1 MGILWCILGVIAFSG
16 FYLLVDYSQKKG
28 CEVLAINFVV
38 FGVGTI
44 LALIAALPMKT
55 GQFPMKL
62 VWIGSTI
69 GLTAGLGLLGI
80 IMAMRSGIDVTI
92 VNTIASL
99 SLAVPILFSLFL
111 YGEVPTLRKSLGLIL
126 AVISI
131 TFIQRGI
138 K

>member
-1 MGILWCILGVIAFSG
+1 MGFLWCMGGVVAFSG
-16 FYLLVDYSQKKG
+16 FYLIVGQSQKKG
-28 CEVLAINFVV
+28 CEALALNFVV

-44 LALIAALPMKT
+44 LAIAAALPVNS

-62 VWIGSTI
+62 VWIGSAI

-80 IMAMRSGIDVTI
+80 IMAIRSGINVTV
-92 VNTIASL
+92 VNTVASL
-99 SLAVPILFSLFL
+99 SLALPILFSLLL
-111 YGEVPTLRKSLGLIL
+111 YGEIPTLRKSLGLTL
-126 AVISI
+126 AAISI